1 MEISLPDARE
11 GSRRVGGAAATCC
24 SCRGGHE
31 GNMRASEERENTDGE
46 EKRTGETNRIQSVVE
61 DKVRAMLSFYWSHK
75 MKKKRKIREI

>member
-1 MEISLPDARE
+1 
-11 GSRRVGGAAATCC
+11 
-24 SCRGGHE
+24 
-31 GNMRASEERENTDGE
+31 MRAREERENTDGE